1 VRAPPYGQSFPD
13 RRQKIARIAQTA
25 IEFSPMQEG
34 QTTAFAANAAVIDLH
49 AFILVYSIHA
59 SRQLF
64 PGFGTH
70 ALNVLGEDGLKIELE
85 QSECTMCDP
94 SGAAAAHRIVPV
106 D

>member
-1 VRAPPYGQSFPD
+1 MLVRWNGTIAPFRMSEN
-13 RRQKIARIAQTA
+13 A
-25 IEFSPMQEG
+25 
-34 QTTAFAANAAVIDLH
+34 TAFAANAAVIDLH